1 MQIPKDKILEVLRE
15 MGDEQKAS
23 QADQALPDPVDTE
36 RDHGTLEKL
45 GVDATALFQKFS
57 GAGIPHLSE

>member
-1 MQIPKDKILEVLRE
+1 MQIPKDKILEVLRQS
-15 MGDEQKAS
+15 GDDQKAS
-23 QADQALPDPVDTE
+23 QADEALPDPVDTE

-45 GVDATALFQKFS
+45 GVDATELFQKFS